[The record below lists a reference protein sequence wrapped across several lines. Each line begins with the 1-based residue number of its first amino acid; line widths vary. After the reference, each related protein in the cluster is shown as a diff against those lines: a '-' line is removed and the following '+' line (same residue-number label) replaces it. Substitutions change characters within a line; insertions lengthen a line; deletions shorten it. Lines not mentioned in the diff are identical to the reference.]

1 MRRIV
6 TIGATA
12 LLAVAL
18 TVATGAAVRPSLAS
32 GPPGPLAVA
41 ETNLDTDG
49 LIRVHEQGVA
59 DTRVTNLPVDP
70 DGDLR
75 VVGRLD
81 IEGPIDIGNTP
92 TVHIGNS
99 PSVTVIDSVTIERL
113 PARTL
118 AHDRLMT
125 IASSTPVGPIALG
138 SAGTQVT
145 AISLW
150 ASADANFSFGG
161 GALFAIHVAGG
172 SGLVQAFDIPL
183 LANELVVECPGG
195 CQVAFSVAGY
205 AR

>member
-6 TIGATA
+6 TAGGIGLLSIA
-12 LLAVAL
+12 LTIAAALAVHP
-18 TVATGAAVRPSLAS
+18 GQAAAA
-32 GPPGPLAVA
+32 PGPLAVW
-41 ETNLDTDG
+41 ETNRDADG

-59 DTRVTNLPVDP
+59 DTRVTNLPLDRN
-70 DGDLR
+70 GDLR
-75 VVGRLD
+75 VAGLLE

-92 TVHIGNS
+92 TVHVGNS
-99 PSVTVIDSVTIERL
+99 PSVTVTDSVTIERR

-125 IASSTPVGPIALG
+125 IPSSAPVGPIALG
-138 SAGTQVT
+138 APGTEVT

-150 ASADANFSFGG
+150 ASSDANFSFGD

-172 SGLVQAFDIPL
+172 SGLVEVFDIPL
-183 LANELVVECPGG
+183 LADELVIECPGG

-205 AR
+205 RR